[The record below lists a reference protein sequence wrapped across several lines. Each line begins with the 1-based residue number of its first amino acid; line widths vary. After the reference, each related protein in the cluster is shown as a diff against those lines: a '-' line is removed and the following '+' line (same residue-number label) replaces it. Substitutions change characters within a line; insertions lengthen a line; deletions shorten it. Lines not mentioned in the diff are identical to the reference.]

1 MTQRTRPHGFAV
13 GSEKSR
19 TKGALP
25 MIGYILI
32 LILFALLGIAMI
44 FRPHFFWTVS
54 HWLSV
59 RDGEPTDLYIWFV
72 RISGS
77 IFLVLAVV
85 VIGILLFY

>member
-32 LILFALLGIAMI
+32 
-44 FRPHFFWTVS
+44 

>member
-1 MTQRTRPHGFAV
+1 
-13 GSEKSR
+13 
-19 TKGALP
+19 
-25 MIGYILI
+25 
-32 LILFALLGIAMI
+32 MI

>member
-1 MTQRTRPHGFAV
+1 
-13 GSEKSR
+13 
-19 TKGALP
+19 

-54 HWLSV
+54 QWLSV

-85 VIGILLFY
+85 VIGILLFYDWSGFPLTEREKRDRLSG

>member
-1 MTQRTRPHGFAV
+1 
-13 GSEKSR
+13 
-19 TKGALP
+19 
-25 MIGYILI
+25 
-32 LILFALLGIAMI
+32 MI

-54 HWLSV
+54 QWLSV

>member
-1 MTQRTRPHGFAV
+1 
-13 GSEKSR
+13 
-19 TKGALP
+19 

-54 HWLSV
+54 QWLSV

-77 IFLVLAVV
+77 IFLCSGSGGDWYSAF
-85 VIGILLFY
+85 LLTGAAFP